1 MIAQDFLL
9 FLCGMFMGALL
20 ALFCSWLYFR
30 RRSIELALINDN
42 MKSAFSAISKET
54 LMANVDLMNSSFK
67 ASLEQMYKA
76 SEQDRA
82 VNSEQLSGV
91 ISPLKET
98 LQAVDKKVQELES
111 VRQGAYSSLTAQIEA
126 LMQSQQALHKETGD
140 LSRALNAP
148 SVRGRWGEM
157 QLRRVVELSGLSA
170 HCDFV
175 EQGSI
180 RGEDELIR
188 PDMIVTLPN
197 EKFIVVDAKVPLEI
211 FGFDTANDKGKGV
224 QLSQSLRRHV
234 TTLKKKDYFKAV
246 SGSPEFTV
254 MFLPGEAFL
263 HRALAADAA
272 LLEYAAQ
279 NDVMVVTPIT
289 LVALLKAISFGFKQE
304 AVASN
309 VEETRRLAQQLV
321 DRVHKVSEHFE
332 KLGRHLSQASQCYNQ
347 TLSSLD
353 SRVLVTARKLAE
365 IKAVE
370 TVPESCSGNTLAF
383 IDIMPRSVSAPSDA
397 GDPAP

>member
-1 MIAQDFLL
+1 MIAQGILL
-9 FLCGMFMGALL
+9 FLCGMLAGVIL
-20 ALFCSWLYFR
+20 ALGCSWLYFR
-30 RRSIELALINDN
+30 RRSKEQTDLNEA
-42 MKSAFSAISKET
+42 MKSAFSTISKET
-54 LMANVDLMNSSFK
+54 LMANVDLMNNSFK
-67 ASLEQMYKA
+67 TSLEQMYKA

-82 VNSEQLSGV
+82 VNSAQLSSV

-98 LQAVDKKVQELES
+98 LLAVDKKVQELES
-111 VRQGAYSSLTAQIEA
+111 VRQGAYSSLTAQIENLIA
-126 LMQSQQALHKETGD
+126 SQQILQKETSG

-170 HCDFV
+170 HCDFI

-180 RGEDELIR
+180 RSDDELIR
-188 PDMIVTLPN
+188 PDMLVTLPN
-197 EKFIVVDAKVPLEI
+197 EKIIVIDAKVPLEV
-211 FGFDTANDKGKGV
+211 FGFDAVNEKAKNI
-224 QLSQSLRRHV
+224 QLSQSLRRHI
-234 TTLKKKDYFKAV
+234 TALKKKDYCKAV
-246 SGSPEFTV
+246 SKSPEFTV

-263 HRALAADAA
+263 HRALAADAG

-279 NDVMVVTPIT
+279 NDIMVVTPIT

-304 AVASN
+304 AVAN
-309 VEETRRLAQQLV
+309 NIEETRHLAQQLV
-321 DRVHKVSEHFE
+321 DRVNKVSEHFE
-332 KLGRHLSQASQCYNQ
+332 KLGRHLSQASQSYNQ

-370 TVPESCSGNTLAF
+370 SVPESCTGGSLAF
-383 IDIMPRSVSAPSDA
+383 IDVMPRVNIASDA